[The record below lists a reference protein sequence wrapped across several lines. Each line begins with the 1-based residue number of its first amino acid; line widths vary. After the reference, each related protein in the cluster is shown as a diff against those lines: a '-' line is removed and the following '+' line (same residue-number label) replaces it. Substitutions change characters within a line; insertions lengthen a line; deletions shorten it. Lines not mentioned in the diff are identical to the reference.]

1 MYEDHTVEEKYL
13 DHFSEKEKKVFY
25 REQSRKIRALLKYEA
40 QLRTL
45 VNSESPA
52 LFGNWGPEPNTA
64 LEIKYVLNRIAANDP
79 RDTTFELGQMD
90 DVPNPSLLATNF
102 VRAFRDNTVCRQIV
116 LHDIDLTDREI
127 MPILDILKDK
137 KLSLLDISGNNIT
150 DRTLGKIDWLLSNPQ
165 IKWEKIVLGKVKTNK
180 DQADSL
186 KKHSNL
192 SFEPIIRIPRPK
204 NHFNDWM
211 IKHILGKENS
221 KF

>member
-25 REQSRKIRALLKYEA
+25 RQQSRKVQTLLEYEA
-40 QLRTL
+40 QLKTL

-52 LFGNWGPEPNTA
+52 IFGNWEPRPNTA
-64 LEIKYVLNRIAANDP
+64 LEIKYILNRIAASDP
-79 RDTTFELGQMD
+79 RDISFELGRMD
-90 DVPNPSLLATNF
+90 DVPNPQQLTADF
-102 VRAFRDNTVCRQIV
+102 VRAFRSNTVCQTVI

-127 MPILDILKDK
+127 MPILDVLKDK
-137 KLSLLDISGNNIT
+137 KLSLLDISGNNIA
-150 DRTLGKIDWLLSNPQ
+150 DRTLGKIDQILSNPQ
-165 IKWEKIVLGKVKTNK
+165 VKWGQIILGKVKTNK

-186 KKHSNL
+186 KKYANL

-211 IKHILGKENS
+211 IKHILGREHS
-221 KF
+221 